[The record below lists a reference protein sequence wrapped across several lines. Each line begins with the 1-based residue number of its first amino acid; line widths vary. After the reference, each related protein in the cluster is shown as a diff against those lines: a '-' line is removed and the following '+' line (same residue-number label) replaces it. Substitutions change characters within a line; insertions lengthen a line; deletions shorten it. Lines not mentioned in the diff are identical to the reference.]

1 MKRARRTTSAL
12 AALAAAS
19 ATPGM
24 SQEPE
29 PQMIEREI
37 VIGEAPLALPGLL
50 TLPAGRKGPFP
61 LVVLV
66 HGSGPNDRDETIGP
80 NRPFRDLARGLAERG
95 VAVLRY
101 DKRTRVYPM
110 SFANRVFT
118 VREET
123 IDDALAAIRLARTL
137 PEVDSLR
144 VVVAGHSLGGILA
157 PRIAEMDG
165 RLAGVVLLAGAS
177 DESLPDMIDRQFAY
191 LLTLPGADTTVIAAQ
206 QRAMAPGLASVRAL
220 TPADS
225 ASVAPLLGAPAAYW
239 LDLAAYNSLATA
251 KRLRMPLLIVQGAR
265 DYQTGDR
272 AFARWQSELAARSD
286 VTFRLYPALN
296 HLFMP
301 GTGPGNPAE
310 YAVPGRVA
318 EVVLE
323 DLATW
328 IAGLA
333 PR

>member
-1 MKRARRTTSAL
+1 
-12 AALAAAS
+12 
-19 ATPGM
+19 M
-24 SQEPE
+24 SQEPVV
-29 PQMIEREI
+29 PLVEREI
-37 VIGEAPLALPGLL
+37 VIGDAPLALPGLL
-50 TLPAGRKGPFP
+50 TLPPGKGPFP

-80 NRPFRDLARGLAERG
+80 NRPFRDIARGLAERG

-110 SFANRVFT
+110 SFANRTFT

-123 IDDALAAIRLARTL
+123 IDDALAAIRLGRTI
-137 PEVDSLR
+137 PEVDSQR

-165 RLAGVVLLAGAS
+165 RLAGVILLAGAS

-191 LLTLPGADTTVIAAQ
+191 LGNLAGADTAAIAAQ
-206 QRAMAPGLASVRAL
+206 QRAMAPGLARVRAL

-225 ASVAPLLGAPAAYW
+225 ASLTPLLGAPPAYW
-239 LDLAAYNSLATA
+239 LDLAAYDPLATA
-251 KRLRMPLLIVQGAR
+251 KRLPMPLLVLQGAR
-265 DYQTGDR
+265 DYQAGDR
-272 AFARWQSELAARSD
+272 ALPRWQSELADRSD

-296 HLFMP
+296 HLFMT

-310 YAVPGRVA
+310 YAIPGRVA
-318 EVVLE
+318 DVVIE
-323 DLATW
+323 DLADW
-328 IAGLA
+328 VARLA
-333 PR
+333 PM

>member
-1 MKRARRTTSAL
+1 MRRAGRASWTL
-12 AALAAAS
+12 AALVAGAGG
-19 ATPGM
+19 PGM
-24 SQEPE
+24 SQEPVT
-29 PQMIEREI
+29 PLVEREV
-37 VIGEAPLALPGLL
+37 VIGDAPLALPGLV
-50 TLPAGRKGPFP
+50 TLPRGEGPFP

-66 HGSGPNDRDETIGP
+66 HGSGPNDRDETVGP
-80 NRPFRDLARGLAERG
+80 NRPFRDIAHGLAARG

-110 SFANRVFT
+110 SFANRAFT

-123 IDDALAAIRLARTL
+123 IDDALAAVRLGRTM

-165 RLAGVVLLAGAS
+165 GLAGVIVLAGAS

-191 LLTLPGADTTVIAAQ
+191 LMTIPGSDTAAIAAQ
-206 QRAMAPGLASVRAL
+206 QRAFAPALARVRAL
-220 TPADS
+220 TLADT
-225 ASVAPLLGAPAAYW
+225 ANLAPLLGAPAAYW

-251 KRLRMPLLIVQGAR
+251 KGLRTPLLVLQGAR

-272 AFARWQSELAARSD
+272 AFARWQSELAERGD

-296 HLFMP
+296 HLFMT
-301 GTGPGNPAE
+301 GTGPGNPTE

-318 EVVLE
+318 EVVI
-323 DLATW
+323 DDMAAW
-328 IAGLA
+328 VAGLA